1 MRKILYLL
9 LTLLL
14 LTGCKSK
21 KSNRTEHREEQKSEI
36 KETKDSSIQ
45 VEKSQNVSTF
55 EVQQSQLYEVTL
67 ESEKD
72 SAGNAKELVYYRI
85 RDGDSETIRV
95 RNGKVTLKTIDNIYK
110 SLQQADSTLV
120 INNQISQ
127 KSEVKNQYLQQ
138 SKQVQ
143 KEVKKTPF
151 AFIIG
156 ALILGVVA
164 WILWKLKPFR

>member
-9 LTLLL
+9 LALLL

-21 KSNRTEHREEQKSEI
+21 KSNRAEHREEQRSER

-45 VEKSQNVSTF
+45 VEKSQKVSTF

-95 RNGKVTLKTIDNIYK
+95 RNGKVTLKTIDNISK

-164 WILWKLKPFR
+164 WIFWKLKPFR